1 MLKKDPETLLKK
13 RPQLFHSENIKVS
26 SHVQREEQDWI
37 LHTLMI
43 SGHDVPFIYK
53 RKQRYQDLTG
63 ARVNLSYYPSVQ
75 KRAGFDFEIMKVV
88 RLRRS

>member
-13 RPQLFHSENIKVS
+13 RPALIHSEDVKVA
-26 SHVQREEQDWI
+26 SHVQREEGDWI

-43 SGHDVPFIYK
+43 AGYDVPFVYK
-53 RKQRYQDLTG
+53 RKQRYQDLKG
-63 ARVNLSYYPSVQ
+63 ARVNLSYYPSHQ
-75 KRAGFDFEIMKVV
+75 LRAGFEFEIMKLV